1 MVRGTYLPVGRE
13 LEGRG
18 DLALSLLEEGG
29 VVLEGGTETV
39 GAKSGPDGVVENTG
53 GVLGPDLE
61 ALPLSAAVP
70 FTLEERN

>member
-39 GAKSGPDGVVENTG
+39 GAKRGPDGVVENTG
-53 GVLGPDLE
+53 GILGPDLE
-61 ALPLSAAVP
+61 ALHLSASVAKKVG
-70 FTLEERN
+70 E